1 MKRQFYLLLS
11 VKTPA
16 GFVAYGQYE
25 LVASPEE
32 AYEFFDSLKG
42 KKEIEDDHIL
52 HIDLMETVDNL
63 PVRIKTITC
72 NLDELTCNCKL
83 ITLETFRLAHL
94 KGVKYE

>member
-1 MKRQFYLLLS
+1 MKRQFFLLLS

-25 LVASPEE
+25 LITSQEE
-32 AYEFFDSLKG
+32 AYRFFDGLKG
-42 KKEIEDDHIL
+42 SKELEDDQIL

-63 PVRIKTITC
+63 PARIKTIAC
-72 NLDELTCNCKL
+72 NLDELTQNCKL
-83 ITLETFRLAHL
+83 ITLEIFRLAHL